1 MAHSSQSQAKILVFL
16 ATLAVS
22 ALTMIW
28 LFWRYPLPTSIA
40 AVAAV
45 AALYGSARLARSVE
59 PDGDAT
65 MDEGEPGT

>member
-16 ATLAVS
+16 ATLALS

-28 LFWRYPLPTSIA
+28 LLWRYPLPTSIA
-40 AVAAV
+40 AVAVV

-59 PDGDAT
+59 TDNEDA
-65 MDEGEPGT
+65 MDEGEHST

>member
-1 MAHSSQSQAKILVFL
+1 MAHSSQSQAKILAFL
-16 ATLAVS
+16 ATLGLS

-40 AVAAV
+40 AVAVV

-59 PDGDAT
+59 PETDSS
-65 MDEGEPGT
+65 MDEGEQGT